1 MAGLSNYTYST
12 LVTAIRDYSEVDAN
26 VFTETIVDGFIM
38 AAQNRINLDLPM
50 DSDRVQDEAQFA
62 TDFNTIT
69 MPTKALFVRGIEV
82 YESTANTNGQG
93 IWLEKRDQTFMSEYV
108 GNLTGTSGG
117 AAAQDVTGLPKYY
130 AMFGG
135 ATTGANTATSGAI
148 YVAPTPDAN
157 YKYIL
162 HWNAMPTGLG
172 SGGDGNSNTYLSNYF
187 PQGLLYACLVEAF
200 MFLKGPTDMLTLY
213 ENRYKT
219 ELQKFAAMQIGRRR
233 RDDYTDGTIRIPI
246 ESAPQ

>member
-1 MAGLSNYTYST
+1 MAGYTHSELT
-12 LVTAIRDYSEVDAN
+12 DDIRSYTEGDAN
-26 VFTETIVDGFIM
+26 VFTAAIINRFIEN
-38 AAQNRINLDLPM
+38 AELRINLDCPM
-50 DSDRVQDEAQFA
+50 DSDRVQAEAQFA
-62 TDFNTIT
+62 QGFNSIT
-69 MPTKALFVRGIEV
+69 VPTKTLFVRGV
-82 YESTANTNGQG
+82 QVFNSTSAVTDQG
-93 IWLEKRDQTFMSEYV
+93 FWLERRDQTFITEYV
-108 GNLTGTSGG
+108 GEDTGPSGG
-117 AAAQDVTGLPKYY
+117 STGQDVKGLPKYY
-130 AMFGG
+130 SMYGG

-148 YVAPTPDAN
+148 YIAPTPDQN
-157 YKYIL
+157 YKYII
-162 HWNAMPTGLG
+162 HYNAVPGGLEDNTGG
-172 SGGDGNSNTYLSNYF
+172 TYISNYF

>member
-12 LVTAIRDYSEVDAN
+12 LVTAIRDYTEVDAN

-69 MPTKALFVRGIEV
+69 MPTKLLFVRGIEV

-130 AMFGG
+130 SMFGG
-135 ATTGANTATSGAI
+135 ATTGTS
-148 YVAPTPDAN
+148 
-157 YKYIL
+157 
-162 HWNAMPTGLG
+162 
-172 SGGDGNSNTYLSNYF
+172 NSNFWSYICS
-187 PQGLLYACLVEAF
+187 A
-200 MFLKGPTDMLTLY
+200 
-213 ENRYKT
+213 
-219 ELQKFAAMQIGRRR
+219 
-233 RDDYTDGTIRIPI
+233 YTRC
-246 ESAPQ
+246 